1 MLKIIGHHLCP
12 YVQRVVILMLEKNI
26 AYQRIDVDLDNK
38 PEWLLQY
45 SPTAKVPLLITT
57 DDKVLFESQV
67 ICEYIDE
74 ISAGSLQPLDSFEKA
89 RHKAWGEF
97 GTQMLNLIAKI
108 IYQDSDKAAF
118 ENSIRRLKQQL
129 NIVEAEH
136 SGGHYFSGSIFHL
149 TDAIYASLFRYF
161 SLLQKIE
168 NFQILAQMPKLS
180 VWQQHLSE
188 RSSVQAAVPSEYET
202 QLMAFI
208 SNKPSYLAQQL
219 SENTA

>member
-26 AYQRIDVDLDNK
+26 AYQRIDIDLDNK
-38 PEWLLQY
+38 PEWMLQY
-45 SPTAKVPLLITT
+45 SATAKVPLLITI
-57 DDKVLFESQV
+57 DNKVLFESQV
-67 ICEYIDE
+67 ICEYLDE
-74 ISAGSLQPLDSFEKA
+74 ISSGSLQPLDSFEKA

-118 ENSIRRLKQQL
+118 ENSIQRLKQQL
-129 NIVEAEH
+129 SIVESEH
-136 SGGHYFSGSIFHL
+136 SGENFFSGKVFHL

-161 SLLQKIE
+161 SLLQKIV
-168 NFQILAQMPKLS
+168 NSQILALMPKLS

-188 RSSVQAAVPSEYET
+188 RASVQAAVPNEYEN
-202 QLMAFI
+202 QLIAFI

-219 SENTA
+219 SANTA